1 MVKNCSSPKGVS
13 HPKRPTLVHRAS
25 HSPLGKFAL
34 KGQGAFPKEK
44 MNIFFT
50 SGLGRRISAALTL
63 DTRAFETHRKSVRFS
78 DQPSP
83 RLRLAGRGR
92 ISFASCLAVVEA
104 FVSNAW
110 LTMIRCLLAV
120 RSLCQAPT
128 QITLFTFPPG
138 HQRAASAVE
147 LALGG
152 DALPQKS
159 PNRCVGRPPRAAGNN
174 ISLTGTI
181 PHTAWA
187 CPLA

>member
-83 RLRLAGRGR
+83 RRLAGTGR
-92 ISFASCLAVVEA
+92 ISFASRLAVVEA

-110 LTMIRCLLAV
+110 LTMIRCLTQAPLHLLAV

-138 HQRAASAVE
+138 PQRADRAVG

-152 DALPQKS
+152 DALLQTPLVL
-159 PNRCVGRPPRAAGNN
+159 NPP
-174 ISLTGTI
+174 T
-181 PHTAWA
+181 W
-187 CPLA
+187 

>member
-25 HSPLGKFAL
+25 HSHLGEFVL
-34 KGQGAFPKEK
+34 KDQEAFPNEK

-83 RLRLAGRGR
+83 RRLAVPGR
-92 ISFASCLAVVEA
+92 ISFASRLAVVEA
-104 FVSNAW
+104 FAAANAW

-138 HQRAASAVE
+138 PQRADRAVGQ
-147 LALGG
+147 ALGG
-152 DALPQKS
+152 DALLQTPLVL
-159 PNRCVGRPPRAAGNN
+159 NPP
-174 ISLTGTI
+174 T
-181 PHTAWA
+181 W
-187 CPLA
+187 

>member
-83 RLRLAGRGR
+83 RRLAVTGR
-92 ISFASCLAVVEA
+92 ISFASRLAVVEA
-104 FVSNAW
+104 FAAANAW
-110 LTMIRCLLAV
+110 LTMIRCLTQAPLHLLAV

-138 HQRAASAVE
+138 PQRADRAVGQ
-147 LALGG
+147 ALGG
-152 DALPQKS
+152 DALLQTPLVL
-159 PNRCVGRPPRAAGNN
+159 NPP
-174 ISLTGTI
+174 T
-181 PHTAWA
+181 W
-187 CPLA
+187 